1 MAEAQ
6 QRFQMA
12 ADTCCMPPLD
22 FTLGEHAYVKEK
34 YFCTQ
39 RPTKKLVKKYLSPY
53 KLIAQIGTHSFTLQ
67 LPEELWSIDPVFHV
81 SMLKL
86 HTLSSIL
93 NCTELPP
100 TPVKVEDDLKYE
112 IAKIQY

>member
-39 RPTKKLVKKYLSPY
+39 RPTKKLAEKYLSPY
-53 KLIAQIGTHSFTLQ
+53 ELIAQVETHSFTLR
-67 LPEELWSIDPVFHV
+67 LLEELRSVHPVFHI
-81 SMLKL
+81 SMLEL
-86 HTLSSIL
+86 HTLSSIP
-93 NCTELPP
+93 NHTKLPP
-100 TPVKVEDDLKYE
+100 VPVAILVL
-112 IAKIQY
+112 